1 MSDLSEVFS
10 AFGAA
15 THATLL
21 DIRAMGYFVSDL
33 LYVATRAAARGLTRA
48 DTYNRQ
54 MRPQGKHTTAMMI
67 PKTPYFFVGSCWPAA
82 LMFMTRIQNERIND
96 ERYMKIS

>member
-1 MSDLSEVFS
+1 MSDSSEVFS

-15 THATLL
+15 THATFL
-21 DIRAMGYFVSDL
+21 DIRAMVHFVSDL
-33 LYVATRAAARGLTRA
+33 LYVATRAAALTRA

-82 LMFMTRIQNERIND
+82 HMFMTGIHDERINGK
-96 ERYMKIS
+96 RYMKIT